1 MALTS
6 NVLIDSF
13 TWCLRVLPEQNMFE
27 DNVVNRRTV
36 LLELAYND
44 VKLLSQFGFNVGKR
58 LENFDRIVTDR
69 RQEHCQPGGIRFL
82 VSADREQ
89 KPTKFLFE

>member
-13 TWCLRVLPEQNMFE
+13 TWCLCVLPEQKTFV
-27 DNVVNRRTV
+27 DNVVKRRTV

-44 VKLLSQFGFNVGKR
+44 VKLFSRFGFSVGKR
-58 LENFDRIVTDR
+58 LENFDRIVTKRYSIDR
-69 RQEHCQPGGIRFL
+69 G
-82 VSADREQ
+82 
-89 KPTKFLFE
+89 